1 MVLAPSNLIL
11 NNDSVNL
18 CIRSVA
24 RSIFTGNSISGYLTL
39 FLQGNTHYRIV
50 VARVVIVQ
58 SRERVIVLA
67 REAFGGAQRPL
78 VVALL
83 AIGTI
88 HLVTLDGCTAC
99 RVAQAGQHAAQRV
112 GLVEAGARPI
122 RFAQQVPGQ
131 RVVVGVALVAAS
143 AGVVVF
149 LLIYL

>member
-1 MVLAPSNLIL
+1 
-11 NNDSVNL
+11 
-18 CIRSVA
+18 
-24 RSIFTGNSISGYLTL
+24 L

-50 VARVVIVQ
+50 VARVVVVQ

-122 RFAQQVPGQ
+122 RFAQQVPTQ